1 VLRLLLDTHTFL
13 WADGRPNQLS
23 DVARAAIAD
32 PANEVFVSAAVAW
45 EIAIKYP
52 SGKLTIPMSPA
63 SYVPSRIIALGFE
76 TLPITQDHALVTASL
91 PDIHA
96 DPFDR
101 IMIAQAQFES
111 LTFVT
116 RDAFSLQYPVQ
127 TIKA

>member
-1 VLRLLLDTHTFL
+1 MLRLLLDTHAFL
-13 WADGRPNQLS
+13 WADGNPGILS
-23 DVARAAIAD
+23 DEARTAIAD
-32 PANEVFVSAAVAW
+32 PANEIYVSAAVAW
-45 EIAIKYP
+45 EIAITFS

-63 SYVPSRIIALGFE
+63 SYVPSRVIALGFE
-76 TLPITQDHALVTASL
+76 TLPITQDHALATLAL
-91 PDIHA
+91 PEIHA

-111 LTFVT
+111 LTLVT